1 MAVQLQ
7 AAWEAAQQVYETEV
21 GIGDFVSGPTP
32 TNPVAAGIQNR
43 LRQGCQNL
51 SANPNRGLGG
61 LAGAADVKAVMGTFC
76 GPYWASQNYDAP
88 TAASPF
94 SGGQCQGVS
103 YRIFI
108 TVISSGGQVLLG
120 PGAPAENPNRSGM
133 NSWTGPIGGIRIK
146 RRNDNP
152 QRWTWAITANGVEI
166 DGTTSIPEEPRSASI
181 TSVVRTDGSAD
192 NCGSPDPV
200 TVPGPN
206 PAPDN
211 GEAADFDVDID
222 NNVILPDE
230 VISTP
235 FGDFF
240 LSELVEGILGTLTK
254 GGGSDIDPRLLGN
267 GNPQL
272 DAPQS
277 ENGNDGQGGGDEDF
291 GEPPEG
297 RVCIGGIVEVV
308 GGDELYG
315 NIAGSGPENK
325 VYPRVIGNASLKLE
339 GDNSGIIRGTAEQIR
354 SGWTSIFTASPGL
367 KVTGLRVSVLPQ
379 IRYVVYPVSVIDKDS
394 LSNPP
399 EV

>member
-7 AAWEAAQQVYETEV
+7 AAWEAAQQVYDTAV
-21 GIGDFVSGPTP
+21 GIGEFVAGPTP
-32 TNPVAAGIQNR
+32 SNPVAAGIQNR
-43 LRQGCQNL
+43 LQQGCQNL

-76 GPYWASQNYDAP
+76 GPYWASQNYSAP
-88 TAASPF
+88 VTAPPF
-94 SGGQCQGVS
+94 SGGQCSGTSYYVS
-103 YRIFI
+103 
-108 TVISSGGQVLLG
+108 L
-120 PGAPAENPNRSGM
+120 
-133 NSWTGPIGGIRIK
+133 
-146 RRNDNP
+146 
-152 QRWTWAITANGVEI
+152 TA
-166 DGTTSIPEEPRSASI
+166 T
-181 TSVVRTDGSAD
+181 VVRTIGTF
-192 NCGSPDPV
+192 
-200 TVPGPN
+200 TVPMFIPSTDRLAGPIAGFRASVGSQLVTFQMFNAAGQSKLLRFSSTGGTAEYSSSSFISVSFDDIQILPSTPSCGNPPAVTEPGAN

-211 GEAADFDVDID
+211 GEAADFDIDVD

-230 VISTP
+230 IISTP

-240 LSELVEGILGTLTK
+240 LSDLVEGILGTLT
-254 GGGSDIDPRLLGN
+254 GGDGSDIDPRLLGN
-267 GNPQL
+267 GEPQL

-297 RVCIGGIVEVV
+297 RIWIGGVVEII
-308 GGDELYG
+308 GGDDLYG

-354 SGWTSIFTASPGL
+354 SGWTSVFTANPGL